1 WPPMLL
7 AAARFTFVVIPAIV
21 FVRFP
26 RGSFGR
32 ILLIGVFMTA
42 GQFALLY
49 TAMSLGLPAGLAS
62 IVIQIQAAFTVIVA
76 ALALRRVPRPR
87 RLVLPP
93 RQLRSY
99 PAHRGVHARRT
110 VRAALH
116 SHVPRAAGRAGLDRH
131 PDPGCLHR
139 HRRRPRPPRGSAPP
153 AGAGHRR

>member
-1 WPPMLL
+1 MRPVHIMLALLVVVLWGVNFVFIDIGLRDWPPMLL

-62 IVIQIQAAFTVIVA
+62 T
-76 ALALRRVPRPR
+76 
-87 RLVLPP
+87 
-93 RQLRSY
+93 
-99 PAHRGVHARRT
+99 
-110 VRAALH
+110 
-116 SHVPRAAGRAGLDRH
+116 RH

-153 AGAGHRR
+153 AGAGHRHRSVRTRRQSG